1 MSEKCPACG
10 AILPAMSLKCPDCGY
25 VFSRESESSKELRDE
40 LKDLK
45 DLLLGATNDQ
55 ERATIIGTF
64 STPNT
69 KAGLMNLLVFAA
81 NQFHAA
87 NGREEVVV
95 SSAWLSKAKQAYS
108 LLRLQSGGD
117 KTTLEQLQQY
127 AWLED
132 SKLKVVQSEAKRK
145 RSKWIK
151 TGLIA
156 LSAILVIYLFLLIVS
171 NSGSENT
178 PQDVRQAVMELIQ
191 EGRYDDARLKAAE
204 AEYSWE
210 QRELMEMIDKAVNEE
225 KK

>member
-25 VFSRESESSKELRDE
+25 VFSRESESSKELRDD

-45 DLLLGATNDQ
+45 DQLLGATNDH
-55 ERATIIGTF
+55 ERATIISTF

-69 KAGLMNLLVFAA
+69 KAGLMNLLVFVA
-81 NQFHAA
+81 NQFHTA
-87 NGREEVVV
+87 NGREDAVV
-95 SSAWLSKAKQAYS
+95 SSAWLSKAKQTYS

-117 KTTLEQLQQY
+117 KTTMEQLKQFV
-127 AWLED
+127 WLED
-132 SKLKVVQSEAKRK
+132 DKLNVIQSEAKRK
-145 RSKWIK
+145 RSKWIR

-156 LSAILVIYLFLLIVS
+156 LGAILVIYLFLLIVS
-171 NSGSENT
+171 NSESKEA

-210 QRELMEMIDKAVNEE
+210 QRELLEMIDRAVSED
-225 KK
+225 K